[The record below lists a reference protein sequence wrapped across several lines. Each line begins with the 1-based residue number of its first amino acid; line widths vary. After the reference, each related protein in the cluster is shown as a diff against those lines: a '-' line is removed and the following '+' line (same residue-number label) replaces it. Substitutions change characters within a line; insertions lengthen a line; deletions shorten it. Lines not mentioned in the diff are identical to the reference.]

1 MVTLCEAQ
9 LAKFR
14 DLLNTL
20 LNTPVPVVVPMEQQ
34 QQADI
39 CPGTNLAAIEI
50 LGGGA
55 RMQIVQQ
62 VIHTVCGTTL
72 PLGFKLDDAAVAL
85 GSALLSTQALK
96 NNTFQAS
103 TTTTT
108 TTSSTNTIGFTETEL
123 NSAYLNELTMQAKD
137 YEIKE
142 IMNKR
147 NKLEAYIL
155 ELRSAPSKKHGKSI
169 DSAQLNALLDEYEN
183 WLWDSYHDLNITVE
197 IFVSKYDSLHSA
209 AMQLCSVYFNAV
221 EEERLAVEKSLQE
234 VSTVVNMHDHYYYYY
249 YYR

>member
-1 MVTLCEAQ
+1 MLNI
-9 LAKFR
+9 
-14 DLLNTL
+14 LLY
-20 LNTPVPVVVPMEQQ
+20 TPVPVVVPVDQQ
-34 QQADI
+34 QQTGI
-39 CPGTNLAAIEI
+39 CPGTNLGAIEI

-103 TTTTT
+103 TTAATTT
-108 TTSSTNTIGFTETEL
+108 TTTSSSTNTIGFTETEL
-123 NSAYLNELTMQAKD
+123 NTAYLNELTMQAKD

-142 IMNKR
+142 IINKR

-183 WLWDSYHDLNITVE
+183 WLWDSYHDVNITVE

-209 AMQLCSVYFNAV
+209 AMQLCSVYFSAV

-234 VSTVVNMHDHYYYYY
+234 VSTVVNMLDHYYYYY
-249 YYR
+249 R

>member
-1 MVTLCEAQ
+1 MLNI
-9 LAKFR
+9 
-14 DLLNTL
+14 LLY
-20 LNTPVPVVVPMEQQ
+20 TPVPVVVQVEQQ
-34 QQADI
+34 QQQAGI

-103 TTTTT
+103 TTAATTT
-108 TTSSTNTIGFTETEL
+108 TTTSSSTNTIGFTETEL
-123 NSAYLNELTMQAKD
+123 NTAYLNELTMQAKD

-183 WLWDSYHDLNITVE
+183 WLWDSYQDPNITVE
-197 IFVSKYDSLHSA
+197 IFVSKYESLHSA
-209 AMQLCSVYFNAV
+209 AMQLCSVYFSAV

-234 VSTVVNMHDHYYYYY
+234 VSTVVNMLDHYYYYY
-249 YYR
+249 R